1 MQDLRF
7 HVILK
12 SGLLTILFFLPYFS
26 HSTSVFTSS
35 DKFII
40 VIDAGH
46 GGKDIG
52 TSGEYLIEKDATLTL
67 AMELGQMLS
76 EINQRIEIRY
86 TRDTDKFLPIYRR
99 VAYANE
105 NRADLFI
112 SIHCNAVAQHSPH
125 GIETYVLGI
134 QNNEENLETVKRENE
149 SILHEENINDHYS
162 GFDPNSPTGHIFLS
176 AVQNKYIN
184 EGILLAHQIQIQFSD
199 RNLMRDRGVKQ
210 AGFVVLKKAT
220 MPAILLEVGFLSNR
234 NDETKLVN
242 KDSRSKIVSHISD
255 GINSYVKKIQS
266 SNSPTIEKQTVLNIP
281 SSVQPANIVIKAEPK
296 VTFDIVLASSVGLEM
311 EAMIDSEIDNKKVIS
326 HLEDGM
332 YKYTIGPYLTLA
344 EAINMQNEL
353 RLKNY
358 KGAFVI
364 KSKKNAITAS
374 NQNDIQIKFAGVN

>member
-86 TRDTDKFLPIYRR
+86 TRDTDEFLPIYRR

-112 SIHCNAVAQHSPH
+112 SIHCCSC
-125 GIETYVLGI
+125 I
-134 QNNEENLETVKRENE
+134 
-149 SILHEENINDHYS
+149 
-162 GFDPNSPTGHIFLS
+162 
-176 AVQNKYIN
+176 YIW
-184 EGILLAHQIQIQFSD
+184 
-199 RNLMRDRGVKQ
+199 
-210 AGFVVLKKAT
+210 KK
-220 MPAILLEVGFLSNR
+220 M
-234 NDETKLVN
+234 
-242 KDSRSKIVSHISD
+242 
-255 GINSYVKKIQS
+255 
-266 SNSPTIEKQTVLNIP
+266 
-281 SSVQPANIVIKAEPK
+281 
-296 VTFDIVLASSVGLEM
+296 
-311 EAMIDSEIDNKKVIS
+311 
-326 HLEDGM
+326 
-332 YKYTIGPYLTLA
+332 
-344 EAINMQNEL
+344 
-353 RLKNY
+353 
-358 KGAFVI
+358 
-364 KSKKNAITAS
+364 
-374 NQNDIQIKFAGVN
+374 

>member
-86 TRDTDKFLPIYRR
+86 TRDTDEFLPIYRR

-149 SILHEENINDHYS
+149 SILHEENISDHYN

-184 EGILLAHQIQIQFSD
+184 EGIMLAHQIQIQFSD

-255 GINSYVKKIQS
+255 GINSLILPGS
-266 SNSPTIEKQTVLNIP
+266 S
-281 SSVQPANIVIKAEPK
+281 
-296 VTFDIVLASSVGLEM
+296 LEVYNQ
-311 EAMIDSEIDNKKVIS
+311 A
-326 HLEDGM
+326 G
-332 YKYTIGPYLTLA
+332 
-344 EAINMQNEL
+344 
-353 RLKNY
+353 
-358 KGAFVI
+358 
-364 KSKKNAITAS
+364 SKCR
-374 NQNDIQIKFAGVN
+374 GGY